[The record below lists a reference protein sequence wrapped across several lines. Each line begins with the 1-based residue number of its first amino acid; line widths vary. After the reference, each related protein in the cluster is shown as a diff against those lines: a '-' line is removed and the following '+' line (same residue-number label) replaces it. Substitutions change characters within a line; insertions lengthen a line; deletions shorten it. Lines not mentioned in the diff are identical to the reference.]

1 MAFESNYLIIVQK
14 KVVEIHQTK
23 VKIRKIKTAFRVN
36 GNIAGTGCPFV
47 VINVNV
53 DRNWIMIRTKSAR
66 KDRYRAKVWTVNNK
80 ND

>member
-1 MAFESNYLIIVQK
+1 MIIVQK
-14 KVVEIHQTK
+14 KIVEIHRTK

-53 DRNWIMIRTKSAR
+53 DRNWIMMRAKSAGQVETQS
-66 KDRYRAKVWTVNNK
+66 KDL
-80 ND
+80 DS